1 MAHQPGQRFKNVRQ
15 MAQAIQDWLDGV
27 QQEEQARQLLTDVA
41 TCKAEVEQ
49 NLTEIQVHR
58 HTWEDVMGALH
69 DDEEVQ
75 QSSAWSAWAEIE
87 RLEQINREQRLK
99 IRRLCHSA
107 QMAAPQVLGTYQELL
122 ELEYQDLMDVLSTGN
137 YHLIQKVQDRLEMM
151 MAPLSSTEQSHWLK
165 RIELDRRSRTNR
177 VHVER
182 IKLIQT
188 VHEALQ
194 QHRWVTIV
202 GLAGVGKTHLAWQ
215 LARRWHQDH
224 DGVVYFLD
232 VSGVVTAAELT
243 QAVYALLDM
252 QQVDEDPQ
260 NSIVEALYRL
270 DGVMFIVDNA
280 EQLDFESVQ
289 LLKDIQE
296 RVHNGHFLLTSR
308 RSLLNSELSELVP
321 IQPFRLIEGVSR
333 SLSIVYSIYPMAFG
347 RRARYWLVYR
357 SSTGQSLPLDR
368 AAVDE

>member
-1 MAHQPGQRFKNVRQ
+1 
-15 MAQAIQDWLDGV
+15 
-27 QQEEQARQLLTDVA
+27 
-41 TCKAEVEQ
+41 
-49 NLTEIQVHR
+49 
-58 HTWEDVMGALH
+58 
-69 DDEEVQ
+69 
-75 QSSAWSAWAEIE
+75 
-87 RLEQINREQRLK
+87 
-99 IRRLCHSA
+99 
-107 QMAAPQVLGTYQELL
+107 
-122 ELEYQDLMDVLSTGN
+122 MDVLSTGN
-137 YHLIQKVQDRLEMM
+137 HLIQKVQDRLEMM

-296 RVHNGHFLLTSR
+296 RVHNGHF
-308 RSLLNSELSELVP
+308 
-321 IQPFRLIEGVSR
+321 
-333 SLSIVYSIYPMAFG
+333 Y
-347 RRARYWLVYR
+347 
-357 SSTGQSLPLDR
+357 
-368 AAVDE
+368 